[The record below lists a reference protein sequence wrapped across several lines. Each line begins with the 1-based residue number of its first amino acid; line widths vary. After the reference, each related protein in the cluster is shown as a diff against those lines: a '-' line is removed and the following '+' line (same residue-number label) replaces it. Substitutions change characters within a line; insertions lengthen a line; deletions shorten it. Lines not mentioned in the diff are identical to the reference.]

1 MWDIQNT
8 KAVKT
13 VVSELAELL
22 ASLISHRLK
31 PLSFTLTGCSYKSLG
46 KRKTQRLKT
55 VRYKRLVRL

>member
-1 MWDIQNT
+1 MWDVENT

-22 ASLISHRLK
+22 ASLISHQLK

-46 KRKTQRLKT
+46 KRKTQRLQT
-55 VRYKRLVRL
+55 